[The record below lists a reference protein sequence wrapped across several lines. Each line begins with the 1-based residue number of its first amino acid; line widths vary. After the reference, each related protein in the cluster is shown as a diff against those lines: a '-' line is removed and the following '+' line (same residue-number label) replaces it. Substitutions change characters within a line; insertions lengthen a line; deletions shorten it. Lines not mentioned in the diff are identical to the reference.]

1 MKVQY
6 CDTYWGVF
14 QVNNLSQRGSAE
26 ENVGDLLSPALCLE
40 ITIFVIPW
48 HEVDLKGVQ
57 ILC

>member
-1 MKVQY
+1 MV
-6 CDTYWGVF
+6 TLIVVF
-14 QVNNLSQRGSAE
+14 QVNNLSPMRTAE
-26 ENVGDLLSPALCLE
+26 KNVGDTLSPALGLE